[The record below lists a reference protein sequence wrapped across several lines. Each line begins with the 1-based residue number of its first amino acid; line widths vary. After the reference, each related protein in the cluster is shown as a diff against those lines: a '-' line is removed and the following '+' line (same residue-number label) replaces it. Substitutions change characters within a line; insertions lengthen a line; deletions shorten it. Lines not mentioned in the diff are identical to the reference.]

1 MKPGRAAGGKIMGGG
16 LPVGGYGGRA
26 EIMEMIAPLGPV
38 CQAGTRSG
46 NPLAM
51 AAGLA
56 TLNHLRSHPD
66 IYERL
71 EQRTVNLVN
80 KVLEIAQNKGVPLSV
95 NRVGSMFTW
104 FFQAGDIHDWDSAAR
119 SDTEA
124 FAKFHRAMLEQGIYL
139 PPSQYEAIFVGAAH
153 TEKDIEKTVAAA
165 KEAL

>member
-38 CQAGTRSG
+38 YQAGTLSG

-56 TLNHLRSHPD
+56 ALKHLRSNPD

-71 EQRTVNLVN
+71 ERRTANLVN
-80 KVLEIAQNKGVPLSV
+80 KVLGIAQNKGVPLSANPV
-95 NRVGSMFTW
+95 RSMFTW
-104 FFQAGDIHDWDSAAR
+104 FFQARHIHVLDSAAKSHNR
-119 SDTEA
+119 
-124 FAKFHRAMLEQGIYL
+124 
-139 PPSQYEAIFVGAAH
+139 
-153 TEKDIEKTVAAA
+153 
-165 KEAL
+165 